1 MDKRKKNTIQALR
14 EKEHMNRRL
23 LTFKYR
29 REQGKPILGQMY
41 IRIQDLGLNVGYW
54 RVGTL

>member
-1 MDKRKKNTIQALR
+1 MDKREKNTIQALR
-14 EKEHMNRRL
+14 EKHNRRL

-29 REQGKPILGQMY
+29 REQDKPILGQMY
-41 IRIQDLGLNVGYW
+41 ITIQDLGLNVGYW